1 MLFIKNKLN
10 FRKGIF
16 NAICL
21 ISGTLLM
28 ACSTAMFLLPNQ
40 LSTGGFSGI
49 GTIAYY
55 FFNIPVGTAM
65 LVLNLPLFFIAFFRI
80 GKRFLFK
87 SIVGTIL
94 LSVFIDVL
102 ENFNPVTNDRF
113 LACIYG
119 GILTGI
125 GTSLILKAN
134 ASTGGSDLLSYVVRS
149 YNDKF
154 KSGDLII
161 FVDSIII
168 FLNILFFKEIE
179 IGLYSAIAIYL
190 MGKMIDVVF
199 EGVNFGYNDDKI
211 VLHDINMY
219 AKPGQKVA
227 FVGATGAGKTTI
239 TNLINKFY
247 TIQKGEIL
255 IDGVNINDINLAD
268 LRKNI
273 GTILQDPFI
282 FAKSIK
288 ENIKLFNNIDD
299 EKIDESIKLASA
311 ESFINKLENGIDE
324 IAKERG
330 NSFSAGEKQLLA
342 FARIFA
348 LNPSIFILD
357 EATANIDT
365 TTEQLI
371 QNAVDKLSS
380 DKTSIFIAHRLAT
393 IVNVD
398 KIIVLNKGEIIEQ
411 GNHNELVKS
420 GGYYSSL
427 YNAYYNSLV

>member
-10 FRKGIF
+10 FRKSIF

-179 IGLYSAIAIYL
+179 IGLYSAIAIFL
-190 MGKMIDVVF
+190 MGKMIDIVF
-199 EGVNFGYNDDKI
+199 EGVNFTKVLFIITDK
-211 VLHDINMY
+211 Y
-219 AKPGQKVA
+219 
-227 FVGATGAGKTTI
+227 
-239 TNLINKFY
+239 
-247 TIQKGEIL
+247 E
-255 IDGVNINDINLAD
+255 
-268 LRKNI
+268 
-273 GTILQDPFI
+273 
-282 FAKSIK
+282 
-288 ENIKLFNNIDD
+288 
-299 EKIDESIKLASA
+299 
-311 ESFINKLENGIDE
+311 E
-324 IAKERG
+324 IAKVVGDTVQRG
-330 NSFSAGEKQLLA
+330 STGIYAKGMHTNKEKIML
-342 FARIFA
+342 FCVGSRSEVIRI
-348 LNPSIFILD
+348 
-357 EATANIDT
+357 
-365 TTEQLI
+365 
-371 QNAVDKLSS
+371 K
-380 DKTSIFIAHRLAT
+380 K
-393 IVNVD
+393 
-398 KIIVLNKGEIIEQ
+398 
-411 GNHNELVKS
+411 
-420 GGYYSSL
+420 
-427 YNAYYNSLV
+427 